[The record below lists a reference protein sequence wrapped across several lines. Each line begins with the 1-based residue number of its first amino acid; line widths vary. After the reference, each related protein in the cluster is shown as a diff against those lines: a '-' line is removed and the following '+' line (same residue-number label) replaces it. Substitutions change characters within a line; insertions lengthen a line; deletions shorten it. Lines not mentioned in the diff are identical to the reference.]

1 LSHPLLGTARYT
13 ADVPAQDALH
23 VAFLRSDHAHADLVG
38 LDCSGALEVP
48 GVVAVLTAE
57 DLEPLGDF
65 PAFLRQPTVDG
76 RPLVA
81 PRRPVLCEGRVR
93 HVGELIAMVVAESRA
108 AAIDG
113 VEAIV
118 PDFEERTAV
127 VSLDAAGL
135 PDIHDDAPGNTA
147 ARVAAGD
154 AALVASAMA
163 AAQHVVETD
172 IYLPRM
178 SPVPLEPL
186 SAVAS
191 HDPDTGYL
199 DLWTPHQGIAEQRR
213 DICAV
218 LGVPPD
224 RVRVHADRVGGAF
237 GVRGAAF
244 PETIA
249 LLAAARK
256 LGRTL
261 RWQGTRSEGF
271 LGDYH
276 GRGMRLSGRLALDEN
291 LRFTA
296 IDVAIEA
303 DLGAYV
309 HPVGAHISVNNPLAT
324 LTGCYRIPDAAAEIR
339 LAFTNAVPLG
349 PFRGAGRPEIALLV
363 ERLVDEAAAATGF
376 DPLELRAL
384 NAVAPGDFPYATPVG
399 FTYDS
404 GDYPRL
410 VALAQKASNWD
421 GFAARAQADARQGRL
436 RGIGAALF
444 VEVAGGGGAPSDSVR
459 LEIEEADGAAR
470 IAIVTATQSTGQD
483 HEGLFRGLLTSQI
496 AIPDAAIVLRQSQS
510 EDTPPGLGSFGS
522 RTTIQAG
529 SALQAAGKA
538 LVADLVAREAAR
550 RDLPPDELSADPQ
563 AIRDRSGEVLCTLAE
578 ALDRAAR
585 EGGVR
590 VTGTA
595 PVVNTFPSGCHVA
608 EVRIDPETGQVDCV
622 GYWAVDDAGRVMSHH
637 ALEGQ
642 IRGGIA
648 QGIAGALMDGHSY
661 DRDGQLL
668 TGTLMDYTLP
678 RAGDMPA
685 MQVFAHDVPS
695 PTNPLGVKGAGEA
708 GTTGALAA
716 TCNAVADA
724 LRRVGIG
731 LPEIPLTPAVIWHA
745 LQTGD
750 AANRL
755 RAATGQSPGS

>member
-1 LSHPLLGTARYT
+1 MNDPLRGTAVYS
-13 ADVPAQDALH
+13 ADVAAEDALH

-38 LDCSGALEVP
+38 LDCSAAREVP
-48 GVVAVLTAE
+48 GVVAVLAAG
-57 DLEPLGDF
+57 DLGPLGDF
-65 PAFLRQPTVDG
+65 PAFLRQPTVDN
-76 RPLVA
+76 RPLVV
-81 PRRPVLCEGRVR
+81 PRRPVLAEGRVR
-93 HVGELIAMVVAESRA
+93 HVGELVAMVVADSQA
-108 AAIDG
+108 AAVDG
-113 VEAIV
+113 VEALV
-118 PDFEERTAV
+118 PEFDERVPVTG
-127 VSLDAAGL
+127 LDAADL
-135 PDIHDDAPGNTA
+135 PDIHTEAPGNTA
-147 ARVAAGD
+147 ARVAVGD
-154 AALVASAMA
+154 ASAVTSALARAR
-163 AAQHVVETD
+163 HVVETELF
-172 IYLPRM
+172 LPRM

-186 SAVAS
+186 SAVAA
-191 HDPDTGYL
+191 HDPETGML

-224 RVRVHADRVGGAF
+224 CVRVHADRVGGAF
-237 GVRGAAF
+237 GVRGSAF

-276 GRGMRLSGRLALDEN
+276 GRGMRLSGRLALDQD

-296 IDVAIEA
+296 IDVRIEA

-324 LTGCYRIPDAAAEIR
+324 LTGCYRIPAAAADIR
-339 LAFTNAVPLG
+339 LAFTNAVPVG

-363 ERLVDEAAAATGF
+363 ERLVDEAAAATGA
-376 DPLELRAL
+376 DPLDLRAL
-384 NAVAPGDFPYATPVG
+384 NALAPVDFPYATPVG

-404 GDYPRL
+404 GDYPGL
-410 VALAQKASNWD
+410 VALARRASNWT
-421 GFAARAQADARQGRL
+421 GFAARAEADARRGLL

-444 VEVAGGGGAPSDSVR
+444 VEVAGGGGASHDAVR
-459 LEIEEADGAAR
+459 LEVDTSDGAAR

-483 HEGLFRGLLTSQI
+483 HEGLFKRLLSSQV
-496 AIPDAAIVLRQSQS
+496 AVRETAIVLKQSQS
-510 EDTPPGLGSFGS
+510 AETPEGLGSFGS

-529 SALQAAGKA
+529 SALHEAGRA
-538 LVADLVAREAAR
+538 LVAHLVALEAAR
-550 RDLPPDELSADPQ
+550 RDLPPDALAADPQ
-563 AIRDRSGEVLCTLAE
+563 AIRDASGEVLCTLAE

-585 EGGVR
+585 GGGFR
-590 VTGTA
+590 VTGRA

-608 EVRIDPETGQVDCV
+608 EVRIDPETGRVECL

-637 ALEGQ
+637 AIEGQ
-642 IRGGIA
+642 LRGGIA
-648 QGIAGALMDGHSY
+648 QGIAAALMDGHRF
-661 DRDGQLL
+661 DAAGQIL

-685 MQVFAHDVPS
+685 MQVLAHDVPS
-695 PTNPLGVKGAGEA
+695 PTNALGVKGAGEA

-724 LRRVGIG
+724 LRRAGAR
-731 LPEIPLTPAVIWHA
+731 LPDMPLTSAAIWQALHADAEAPDVRAGSRPGPA
-745 LQTGD
+745 
-750 AANRL
+750 
-755 RAATGQSPGS
+755 S